1 MKSDRSVIRT
11 VVVADVTLIPRVGLT
26 LILGFLGGMVACG
39 HSTTAATTP
48 ATPESVVVS
57 VTPSSASVPVSQT
70 AQFNV
75 SVQNDSQNKGV
86 IWTLTQSGVSC
97 NPTCGMASTA
107 GTSATYHA
115 PPNVP
120 QGLTVVLTATSLADS
135 TKSGSAQI
143 TVSAQAPSAISV
155 SLVPISASV
164 PLSQIQ
170 PFTANVQN
178 DSQNEGV
185 TWTLTQSGVACAPA
199 CGSIIGSTSQTAIY
213 SSPAGTIPN
222 PPTVTITAT
231 SLADGTRS
239 ASATITVGAISPVN
253 NVSQWIAVTSFGGR
267 DVISV
272 PTTTATCTSGLTN
285 VTLASDPGLQN
296 GDGLTLWACGPTAAL
311 SPPGPPT
318 VTTGDS
324 VTETVPNAVLAPT
337 AGLSSYSYKIFAAD
351 NAGGFSPVSTPTTIT
366 AGPATLGKNSCPV
379 SSESLSGST
388 LTVVTSAPCNL
399 LPATLAHIHGSNLA
413 ALDQWIQVSSV
424 TNPTTFVYNNLALS
438 GTMTSK
444 GGTLVYW
451 TGNQLTWTG
460 QQGTWLYGICAERP
474 GDDSYHLIG
483 ISLPYLVGLPSS
495 TTFTDWGTTLT
506 TFPAMPAYWTDS
518 LCTNTSPTADYL
530 STTIFSG
537 AGTTSLVVTDAAS
550 NSTNDT
556 TALFDDG
563 PAFRAAAKFAAGYG
577 EAVFIPPI
585 TDPSAYYP
593 INSYTHMLS
602 AASVIHSGRISA
614 SETIQ
619 APIQWTGPSA
629 AVGALQFAQKS
640 TPVIN
645 CHVSPCF
652 YIDGETPYVDGVE
665 MDGEGNQAYVMIW
678 DGGSQGGQFN
688 NLNIGT
694 GGGGTDYSGIGLI
707 VRYAAYFFQMQHVT
721 IIGGPSGIEAN
732 VDQSWTPQEFF
743 CGDPNMVVE
752 DSVSQDHVAFSSRTA
767 YVLMN
772 GGNATQ
778 EFQMSDA
785 YAQGGLMPLLATQ
798 NVTDTVQPP
807 LYLASFVQDT
817 SPQPLIATWGYS
829 PNAANTPQIAYAGPI
844 GLSVDTGGR
853 PPFITGNAP
862 TSISLPSSY
871 PLPTGGGQYVNVS
884 AQPMSVTAGTQSN
897 TNEFAVGLAQPVISS
912 VTISQGGTF
921 PVESG
926 YLCVNAVGW
935 NGGWSAPACTQ
946 FQTTSG
952 NQTITVTLAG
962 PVQGAKGY
970 IMYAVEGRCF
980 TPGKGC
986 IGQITTAG
994 TSYTQSTNPG
1004 CCSQIPTNNYPTDGS
1019 SWISGNGVGGPEL
1032 STYNGPYD
1040 DNIVPGGLTANQT
1053 LTEPNASGT
1062 IALTGSSGISAGSI
1076 SITGATSGT
1085 YTFFAPYLSAP
1096 NCVVSPSGTS
1106 PAPASLTYDVSSSLS
1121 GVTVTLASPGTAKFN
1136 FVCYPPTN

>member
-1 MKSDRSVIRT
+1 MESELSVIPT
-11 VVVADVTLIPRVGLT
+11 LIVADVTWFPRVGLL
-26 LILGFLGGMVACG
+26 LILGFLGSMVACG
-39 HSTTAATTP
+39 LTTTA

-86 IWTLTQSGVSC
+86 TWTLTQSGISC
-97 NPTCGMASTA
+97 SPACGMVSTA
-107 GTSATYHA
+107 ETSATYHA
-115 PPNVP
+115 PANVP
-120 QGLTVVLTATSLADS
+120 QGSTVVLTATSLADS

-164 PLSQIQ
+164 PLSQTQ
-170 PFTANVQN
+170 PFTAAVQN

-185 TWTLTQSGVACAPA
+185 TWTLTQSGAACAPA

-213 SSPAGTIPN
+213 SSPAGIIN

-239 ASATITVGAISPVN
+239 ASATITVGAVPPVN

-267 DVISV
+267 AVTSV
-272 PTTTATCTSGLTN
+272 PTTTATCTSGLTT
-285 VTLASDPGLQN
+285 VALASDPGFQN

-311 SPPGPPT
+311 SQPGPPT

-324 VTETVPNAVLAPT
+324 VTETVPNAVLAPS
-337 AGLSSYSYKIFAAD
+337 AGLSSYGYKIIAAD
-351 NAGGFSPVSTPTTIT
+351 NAGGFSPVSTPTTIIT
-366 AGPATLGKNSCPV
+366 GPATLGENSCPV

-388 LTVVTSAPCNL
+388 LTVVTSAHCNL
-399 LPATLAHIHGSNLA
+399 LPGTLVHIHGSNLA

-424 TNPTTFVYNNLALS
+424 TNPTTFVFNNLALS
-438 GTMTSK
+438 GTMASK

-451 TGNQLTWTG
+451 TGNQLTWKG

-483 ISLPYLVGLPSS
+483 ISLPYVEGLPSS

-518 LCTNTSPTADYL
+518 LCTNTSRTADYL
-530 STTIFSG
+530 STIIFSG

-556 TALFDDG
+556 TALFDEG
-563 PAFRAAAKFAAGYG
+563 PAFRAAAKFAAGYH
-577 EAVFIPPI
+577 EAVFIPTP
-585 TDPSAYYP
+585 TDPSAHYP
-593 INSYTHMLS
+593 INSYTNMLEGT
-602 AASVIHSGRISA
+602 SVIQSGPIAA

-619 APIQWTGPSA
+619 APTQWTGPSTTA
-629 AVGALQFAQKS
+629 GALQFAQKS
-640 TPVIN
+640 TPVIG
-645 CHVSPCF
+645 CYVSPCF
-652 YIDGETPYVDGVE
+652 YISGGTPYVDGVQLT
-665 MDGEGNQAYVMIW
+665 GGGNQAYVMIW
-678 DGGSQGGQFN
+678 DGGGQGGQLN
-688 NLNIGT
+688 NLNIAT
-694 GGGGTDYSGIGLI
+694 GVGGTDYSGIGLI
-707 VRYAAYFFQMQHVT
+707 VRYGAFFVQMQHVT
-721 IIGGPSGIEAN
+721 IIGGPHNGIEASL
-732 VDQSWTPQEFF
+732 DQSWTPQEYF
-743 CGDPNMVVE
+743 CGDPNMAVGGE
-752 DSVSQDHVAFSSRTA
+752 VSQDYVAFNSRTA
-767 YVLMN
+767 YVLN
-772 GGNATQ
+772 YGGNAGG

-798 NVTDTVQPP
+798 NVNDNIQPL
-807 LYLASFVQDT
+807 LYLANFVQDT
-817 SPQPLIATWGYS
+817 SAEPLMATWGS
-829 PNAANTPQIAYAGPI
+829 LNGGGNTPQIVYAGTT
-844 GLSVDTGGR
+844 GLSVDTGGM

-862 TSISLPSSY
+862 ASISLPSSY
-871 PLPTGGGQYVNVS
+871 VLPTGGGQYVNVS
-884 AQPMSVTAGTQSN
+884 AQPMSVTTGTQSN
-897 TNEFAVGLAQPVISS
+897 TTEFAVGLAQPVISS

-926 YLCVNAVGW
+926 NLCVNAVGW
-935 NGGWSAPACTQ
+935 NGGWSAPACIQ

-970 IMYAVEGRCF
+970 IMYTGEGRCF
-980 TPGKGC
+980 TPGGKGC

-994 TSYTQSTNPG
+994 TSYTQSTDPG

-1019 SWISGNGVGGPEL
+1019 SWISGNGVGGPQL
-1032 STYNGPYD
+1032 TTYNGQYD
-1040 DNIVPGGLTANQT
+1040 DTIEPGGLTANQT

-1062 IALTGSSGISAGSI
+1062 IALSGSSGISAGSI
-1076 SITGATSGT
+1076 SISGATSGI
-1085 YTFFAPYLSAP
+1085 YTFLAPYPSAP
-1096 NCVVSPSGTS
+1096 NCVVSPSATS
-1106 PAPASLTYDVSSSLS
+1106 PAPASLTYDSSSSPS

>member
-1 MKSDRSVIRT
+1 MKSARLVIPT
-11 VVVADVTLIPRVGLT
+11 LVVADVTWIPRAGLA
-26 LILGFLGGMVACG
+26 LILGLLGSLVACG
-39 HSTTAATTP
+39 STTTA

-57 VTPSSASVPVSQT
+57 ITPSSASVPVSQT

-75 SVQNDSQNKGV
+75 SVQNDRQNKGV
-86 IWTLTQSGVSC
+86 TWTLTQSGISC
-97 NPTCGMASTA
+97 NAACGMVSTGA
-107 GTSATYHA
+107 TTATYHA
-115 PPNVP
+115 PANVP
-120 QGLTVVLTATSLADS
+120 QGSAVVLTATSLADS

-164 PLSQIQ
+164 PLSQTQ
-170 PFTANVQN
+170 PFTAAVQN

-185 TWTLTQSGVACAPA
+185 TWALTQSGAACAPA

-213 SSPAGTIPN
+213 ASPAGIIPN

-239 ASATITVGAISPVN
+239 ASATITVGAVSPAN
-253 NVSQWIAVTSFGGR
+253 NVSQWIAVTSFGAR
-267 DVISV
+267 AVISV
-272 PTTTATCTSGLTN
+272 PTTTATCASGLTTL
-285 VTLASDPGLQN
+285 TLASDPGFQN

-311 SPPGPPT
+311 SQPGPPT

-337 AGLSSYSYKIFAAD
+337 AGLSSYSYKIIAAD
-351 NAGGFSPVSTPTTIT
+351 NAGGFSPVSTPTTINT
-366 AGPATLGKNSCPV
+366 GPATLGENSCPV

-399 LPATLAHIHGSNLA
+399 LPGTLAHIHGSNLA
-413 ALDQWIQVSSV
+413 ALDQWIQVSRV
-424 TNPTTFVYNNLALS
+424 TNPTTFVFNNLALS
-438 GTMTSK
+438 GTMASK

-460 QQGTWLYGICAERP
+460 QRGTWLYGICAERP
-474 GDDSYHLIG
+474 GDGSYHLIG
-483 ISLPYLVGLPSS
+483 ISLPYVEGLPSS

-506 TFPAMPAYWTDS
+506 TFPTMPAYWIDS

-556 TALFDDG
+556 KALFDDG
-563 PAFRAAAKFAAGYG
+563 PAFRAAAKFAAGHR
-577 EAVFIPPI
+577 EAVFIPPP
-585 TDPSAYYP
+585 TEPSAYFR
-593 INSYTHMLS
+593 INSYTNMLVGT
-602 AASVIHSGRISA
+602 SVIHSGFIEA

-619 APIQWTGPSA
+619 APTQWTGPSTA
-629 AVGALQFAQKS
+629 ASAMAFSQKS
-640 TPVIN
+640 TPIIF

-652 YIDGETPYVDGVE
+652 YIYGGTPYVDGVE
-665 MDGEGNQAYVMIW
+665 LAGGGNQAYVMIW
-678 DGGSQGGQFN
+678 DGGGQGGQLN

-694 GGGGTDYSGIGLI
+694 GVGGIDYSGIGLI
-707 VRYAAYFFQMQHVT
+707 VRTGAYFFQMQKVT
-721 IIGGPSGIEAN
+721 IIGGPSDIE
-732 VDQSWTPQEFF
+732 VDKSWTPQEYF
-743 CGDPNMVVE
+743 CGDPNLAVA
-752 DSVSQDHVAFSSRTA
+752 SVSQDYVSFNTRTA
-767 YVLMN
+767 YVLIQ
-772 GGNATQ
+772 GGNANS

-798 NVTDTVQPP
+798 NVNSSVQPP
-807 LYLASFVQDT
+807 LYLANFLQDS
-817 SPQPLIATWGYS
+817 SPQPLMATWEYFPYGG
-829 PNAANTPQIAYAGPI
+829 NTPQIVYAGPT
-844 GLSVDTGGR
+844 GLSVDTGGT

-862 TSISLPSSY
+862 VSISLPSSY
-871 PLPTGGGQYVNVS
+871 VLPTGGGQYVNVS

-897 TNEFAVGLAQPVISS
+897 TNEFAVGLAQPIISS

-926 YLCVNAVGW
+926 TLCVNAVGW

-952 NQTITVTLAG
+952 NQTITVTLAAS
-962 PVQGAKGY
+962 VQGAKGY
-970 IMYAVEGRCF
+970 IMYTTEGRCF
-980 TPGKGC
+980 TPRKGC

-994 TSYTQSTNPG
+994 LSYTQSTDE
-1004 CCSQIPTNNYPTDGS
+1004 CCWPVPTNNYPTDGS
-1019 SWISGNGVGGPEL
+1019 SWISGNGVGGPQL
-1032 STYNGPYD
+1032 TTYNGPYS
-1040 DNIVPGGLTANQT
+1040 DNIVPGALTANQT
-1053 LTEPNASGT
+1053 LIEPNGTGT
-1062 IALTGSSGISAGSI
+1062 IALAGSSGISAGSI
-1076 SITGATSGT
+1076 SISGATSGI
-1085 YTFFAPYLSAP
+1085 YTFAAPYLFAP

-1106 PAPASLTYDVSSSLS
+1106 PAPAFLTYDVSSSPS

-1136 FVCYPPTN
+1136 FVCYPATN

>member
-1 MKSDRSVIRT
+1 MKSDRPVIPT
-11 VVVADVTLIPRVGLT
+11 LVVADVTWIPKVGLP
-26 LILGFLGGMVACG
+26 LILGFLGCMIACG
-39 HSTTAATTP
+39 HPTTA

-57 VTPSSASVPVSQT
+57 VTPSSTSVPVSQT
-70 AQFNV
+70 AQFNA
-75 SVQNDSQNKGV
+75 SVQNDPQNKGV
-86 IWTLTQSGVSC
+86 TWTLTQSSISC
-97 NPTCGMASTA
+97 NPACGMVSTA

-115 PPNVP
+115 PANVP
-120 QGLTVVLTATSLADS
+120 QGSTIVLTATSLADN

-143 TVSAQAPSAISV
+143 TVTAQAPSAISV

-164 PLSQIQ
+164 PLSQSQ
-170 PFTANVQN
+170 PFTAAVQN

-185 TWTLTQSGVACAPA
+185 TWTLTQSGAACAPA

-213 SSPAGTIPN
+213 SSPGGIIPN

-239 ASATITVGAISPVN
+239 ASATITVGAVSPVN

-267 DVISV
+267 GVTSV
-272 PTTTATCTSGLTN
+272 PTTTATCTSGSTT
-285 VTLASDPGLQN
+285 VTLASDPGFQN

-311 SPPGPPT
+311 SQPGPPT

-337 AGLSSYSYKIFAAD
+337 AGLSGYSYEIIAAD

-366 AGPATLGKNSCPV
+366 TGPATLGENSCPV
-379 SSESLSGST
+379 STESLSGST

-399 LPATLAHIHGSNLA
+399 LPGTLAHIHGSNVA

-424 TNPTTFVYNNLALS
+424 TNPTTFVFNNLALS
-438 GTMTSK
+438 GTIASK

-474 GDDSYHLIG
+474 GDGSYHLIG
-483 ISLPYLVGLPSS
+483 ISLPYVGGLPSS

-530 STTIFSG
+530 STIILSG
-537 AGTTSLVVTDAAS
+537 AGTTSLVVTNAAS

-556 TALFDDG
+556 KALFDDG
-563 PAFRAAAKFAAGYG
+563 PAFRAAAKFAAGYH
-577 EAVFIPPI
+577 EAVFIPTPA
-585 TDPSAYYP
+585 DPSAYYP
-593 INSYTHMLS
+593 INSYTNMLS
-602 AASVIHSGRISA
+602 GSVIHSGHIVA

-619 APIQWTGPSA
+619 APTQWAGPSTTA
-629 AVGALQFAQKS
+629 GAMAFSQIS

-645 CHVSPCF
+645 CLVSPCF
-652 YIDGETPYVDGVE
+652 YIYGGIPYVNGVE
-665 MDGEGNQAYVMIW
+665 LAGGGNQAYVMIW
-678 DGGSQGGQFN
+678 DGGGQGGQLI
-688 NLNIGT
+688 NLNIST
-694 GGGGTDYSGIGLI
+694 GVGGTDYSGIGLI
-707 VRYAAYFFQMQHVT
+707 VRYGAYFFQTRQVT

-732 VDQSWTPQEFF
+732 VDQSWTPQEYF
-743 CGDPNMVVE
+743 CGDP
-752 DSVSQDHVAFSSRTA
+752 DLAIGGVSQDFLSLNSRTA
-767 YVLMN
+767 YELN
-772 GGNATQ
+772 YGGNGTG

-798 NVTDTVQPP
+798 NVNDVIEAP
-807 LYLASFVQDT
+807 LYLANFVQDT
-817 SPQPLIATWGYS
+817 SPQPLIATWEYVPGGG
-829 PNAANTPQIAYAGPI
+829 NAPQIVYAGTT
-844 GLSVDTGGR
+844 GLSVDTGGM

-862 TSISLPSSY
+862 GSISLPPSY
-871 PLPTGGGQYVNVS
+871 VLPTGGGQYVNVS

-897 TNEFAVGLAQPVISS
+897 TNEFAVGLVQPVISS

-926 YLCVNAVGW
+926 TLCVNAVGW
-935 NGGWSAPACTQ
+935 NGGWSAPDCAQ

-970 IMYAVEGRCF
+970 IMYASEGRCF
-980 TPGKGC
+980 TPGTGC

-994 TSYTQSTNPG
+994 TSYTQSTDPG
-1004 CCSQIPTNNYPTDGS
+1004 CCWPIPTNNYPTDGS
-1019 SWISGNGVGGPEL
+1019 SWISGNGVGGPQL
-1032 STYNGPYD
+1032 TTYNGPFD
-1040 DNIVPGGLTANQT
+1040 DNIVPGGLTGNQT
-1053 LTEPNASGT
+1053 LTEPDASGT
-1062 IALTGSSGISAGSI
+1062 IALAGSSGISAGSI
-1076 SITGATSGT
+1076 SISGATSGV
-1085 YTFFAPYLSAP
+1085 YTFLAPYLSAP

-1106 PAPASLTYDVSSSLS
+1106 PAPASLTYDVSSSPS

>member
-1 MKSDRSVIRT
+1 MKSDRSVIPT
-11 VVVADVTLIPRVGLT
+11 LIVADVTWIPRVGLP
-26 LILGFLGGMVACG
+26 LILGFLGSTVACG
-39 HSTTAATTP
+39 LPATA

-75 SVQNDSQNKGV
+75 SVQNESQNKGV
-86 IWTLTQSGVSC
+86 TWTLTQSGISC
-97 NPTCGMASTA
+97 SPACGMVSTA
-107 GTSATYHA
+107 ETSATYHA
-115 PPNVP
+115 PANVP
-120 QGLTVVLTATSLADS
+120 QGSTVVLTATSLADS

-164 PLSQIQ
+164 PLSQTQ
-170 PFTANVQN
+170 PFTAAVQN

-185 TWTLTQSGVACAPA
+185 TWTLTQSGAACAPA
-199 CGSIIGSTSQTAIY
+199 CGSIIGFTSQTAIY
-213 SSPAGTIPN
+213 SSPAGIIPN

-239 ASATITVGAISPVN
+239 ASATITVGAVSPVN
-253 NVSQWIAVTSFGGR
+253 NVSQWIAVTGFGGR
-267 DVISV
+267 AVSSV
-272 PTTTATCTSGLTN
+272 PTTTATCTSGLTT
-285 VTLASDPGLQN
+285 VTLASDPGFQN

-311 SPPGPPT
+311 SQPGPPT

-337 AGLSSYSYKIFAAD
+337 AGLSSYSYKIIAAD
-351 NAGGFSPVSTPTTIT
+351 NAGGFSPVSAPTTIIT
-366 AGPATLGKNSCPV
+366 GPATLGENTCPV

-388 LTVVTSAPCNL
+388 LTVVTSTHCNL
-399 LPATLAHIHGSNLA
+399 LPGTLAHIHGSNLA

-424 TNPTTFVYNNLALS
+424 TNPTTFVFNNLALS
-438 GTMTSK
+438 GTMASK

-460 QQGTWLYGICAERP
+460 QQGTWLHGICAERP
-474 GDDSYHLIG
+474 GDGSYHLIG
-483 ISLPYLVGLPSS
+483 ISLPYVEGLPSS

-530 STTIFSG
+530 STIIFSG
-537 AGTTSLVVTDAAS
+537 AGTASLVVTGAAS

-563 PAFRAAAKFAAGYG
+563 PAFRAAAKFVAGYH
-577 EAVFIPPI
+577 EAVFIPTP

-593 INSYTHMLS
+593 INSYTNMLGGV
-602 AASVIHSGRISA
+602 SVIHSGPIVA

-619 APIQWTGPSA
+619 APTQWTGPWTA
-629 AVGALQFAQKS
+629 AGALQFAQKS
-640 TPVIN
+640 TPVIG

-652 YIDGETPYVDGVE
+652 YIYGGIPYVDGVQIT
-665 MDGEGNQAYVMIW
+665 GGGNQAYVMIW
-678 DGGSQGGQFN
+678 DGGDQGGQLN
-688 NLNIGT
+688 NLNIAT
-694 GGGGTDYSGIGLI
+694 GVGGTDYSGIGLI
-707 VRYAAYFFQMQHVT
+707 VRHGAYFVQMQHVT
-721 IIGGPSGIEAN
+721 IIGGPNGIEAN
-732 VDQSWTPQEFF
+732 VDQSWTPQEYF
-743 CGDPNMVVE
+743 CGDPNMAVGG
-752 DSVSQDHVAFSSRTA
+752 SVSQDHVALNSRTA
-767 YVLMN
+767 YILN
-772 GGNATQ
+772 YGGNAAG

-798 NVTDTVQPP
+798 NVNGYIQPP
-807 LYLASFVQDT
+807 LYLANFVQDT
-817 SPQPLIATWGYS
+817 SPQALIATWGS
-829 PNAANTPQIAYAGPI
+829 VNGGGNAPQIVYAGAT
-844 GLSVDTGGR
+844 GLSIDTGGM

-862 TSISLPSSY
+862 VSISLPSSY
-871 PLPTGGGQYVNVS
+871 VLPTGGGQYVNVS
-884 AQPMSVTAGTQSN
+884 AQPMSVTGGTQSN

-926 YLCVNAVGW
+926 ILCVNAVGW
-935 NGGWSAPACTQ
+935 NEGWSAPACIQ

-970 IMYAVEGRCF
+970 IMYTGEGRCF
-980 TPGKGC
+980 GSGKGC

-994 TSYTQSTNPG
+994 TSYTQSTDPG

-1019 SWISGNGVGGPEL
+1019 SWISGNGVGGPQL
-1032 STYNGPYD
+1032 TTYNGQYD
-1040 DNIVPGGLTANQT
+1040 DTIEPGGLTANQT

-1062 IALTGSSGISAGSI
+1062 IALAGSSGISAGSI
-1076 SITGATSGT
+1076 SISGATIGI
-1085 YTFFAPYLSAP
+1085 YKFLAPYSSAP
-1096 NCVVSPSGTS
+1096 DCVVSPSGTS
-1106 PAPASLTYDVSSSLS
+1106 TAPASLTYDVSSSPKV
-1121 GVTVTLASPGTAKFN
+1121 VTVTLASPGTANFN

>member
-1 MKSDRSVIRT
+1 MKSDRSVIPT
-11 VVVADVTLIPRVGLT
+11 LIVADVTWIPRVGLP
-26 LILGFLGGMVACG
+26 LILGFLGSTVACG
-39 HSTTAATTP
+39 LPATA

-75 SVQNDSQNKGV
+75 SVQNESQNKGV
-86 IWTLTQSGVSC
+86 TWTLTQSGISC
-97 NPTCGMASTA
+97 SPACGMVSTA
-107 GTSATYHA
+107 ETSATYHA
-115 PPNVP
+115 PANVP
-120 QGLTVVLTATSLADS
+120 QGSTVVLTATSLADS

-164 PLSQIQ
+164 PLSQTQ
-170 PFTANVQN
+170 PFTAAVQN

-185 TWTLTQSGVACAPA
+185 TWTLTQSGAACAPA
-199 CGSIIGSTSQTAIY
+199 CGSIIGFTSQTAIY
-213 SSPAGTIPN
+213 SSPAGIIPN

-239 ASATITVGAISPVN
+239 ASATITIGAVSPVN

-267 DVISV
+267 AVTSV
-272 PTTTATCTSGLTN
+272 PTTTATCTSGLTT
-285 VTLASDPGLQN
+285 VTLASDPGFQN

-311 SPPGPPT
+311 SQPGPPT

-337 AGLSSYSYKIFAAD
+337 AGLSSYSYKIIAAD
-351 NAGGFSPVSTPTTIT
+351 NAGGFSPVSAPTTIIT
-366 AGPATLGKNSCPV
+366 GPATLGENTCPV

-388 LTVVTSAPCNL
+388 LTVVTSTHCNL
-399 LPATLAHIHGSNLA
+399 LPGTLAHIHGSNLA

-424 TNPTTFVYNNLALS
+424 TNPTTFVFNNLALS
-438 GTMTSK
+438 GTMASK

-460 QQGTWLYGICAERP
+460 QQGTWLHGICAERP
-474 GDDSYHLIG
+474 GDGSYHLIG
-483 ISLPYLVGLPSS
+483 ISLPYVEGLPSS

-530 STTIFSG
+530 STIIFSG

-563 PAFRAAAKFAAGYG
+563 PAFRAAAKFVAGYH
-577 EAVFIPPI
+577 EAVFIPTP

-593 INSYTHMLS
+593 INSYTNMLGG
-602 AASVIHSGRISA
+602 ASVIHSGQIVA

-619 APIQWTGPSA
+619 APTQWTGPSTA
-629 AVGALQFAQKS
+629 AGALQFAQKS
-640 TPVIN
+640 TPVIG

-652 YIDGETPYVDGVE
+652 YIYGGTPYVDGVQLT
-665 MDGEGNQAYVMIW
+665 GGGNQAYVMIW
-678 DGGSQGGQFN
+678 DGGDQGGQLN
-688 NLNIGT
+688 NLNIAT
-694 GGGGTDYSGIGLI
+694 GVGGTDYSGIGLI
-707 VRYAAYFFQMQHVT
+707 VRYGAYFVQMQHVT
-721 IIGGPSGIEAN
+721 IIGGPHNGIEAN
-732 VDQSWTPQEFF
+732 VDQSWTPQEYF
-743 CGDPNMVVE
+743 CGDPNMAVG
-752 DSVSQDHVAFSSRTA
+752 DSVSQDHVALNSRTA
-767 YVLMN
+767 YVLN
-772 GGNATQ
+772 YGGNAAG

-798 NVTDTVQPP
+798 NVNDYIQPP
-807 LYLASFVQDT
+807 LYLANFVQDT
-817 SPQPLIATWGYS
+817 SPQPLIATWGS
-829 PNAANTPQIAYAGPI
+829 VNGGGNAPQIVYAGAT
-844 GLSVDTGGR
+844 GLSVDTGGM

-862 TSISLPSSY
+862 VSISLPSSY
-871 PLPTGGGQYVNVS
+871 VLPTGGGQYVNVS
-884 AQPMSVTAGTQSN
+884 AQPMSVTGGTQSN
-897 TNEFAVGLAQPVISS
+897 TTEFAVGLAQPVISS

-926 YLCVNAVGW
+926 ILCVNAVGW
-935 NGGWSAPACTQ
+935 NEGWSAPACIQ

-970 IMYAVEGRCF
+970 IMYTGEGRCF
-980 TPGKGC
+980 GPGKGC

-994 TSYTQSTNPG
+994 TSYTQSTDPG

-1019 SWISGNGVGGPEL
+1019 SWISGNGVGGPQL
-1032 STYNGPYD
+1032 TTYNGQYD
-1040 DNIVPGGLTANQT
+1040 DTIEPGGLTANQT

-1062 IALTGSSGISAGSI
+1062 IALAGSSGISAGSI
-1076 SITGATSGT
+1076 SISGATIGI
-1085 YTFFAPYLSAP
+1085 YTFLAPYPSAP

-1106 PAPASLTYDVSSSLS
+1106 TAPASLTYDVSSSPS
-1121 GVTVTLASPGTAKFN
+1121 VVTVTLASPGTAKFN